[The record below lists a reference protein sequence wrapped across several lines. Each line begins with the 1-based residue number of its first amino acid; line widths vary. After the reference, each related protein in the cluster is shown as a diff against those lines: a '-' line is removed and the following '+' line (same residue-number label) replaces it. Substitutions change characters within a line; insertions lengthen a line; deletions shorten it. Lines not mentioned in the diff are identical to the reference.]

1 VRSRFKLLR
10 AEDLAVVGGGSLLE
24 EEVTGGVFSPIL
36 TVLPPF

>member
-10 AEDLAVVGGGSLLE
+10 ADDLAVVGGGSLL